1 MNEIVKIWLEELYIK
16 EIEEVNGTIENL
28 KHLRELGY
36 DGNEPVNPYTENI
49 KVQKEYI
56 NILEEKLK
64 EIKE

>member
-1 MNEIVKIWLEELYIK
+1 MNETVKIWLEELYTR

-28 KHLRELGY
+28 KLCELGY

>member
-28 KHLRELGY
+28 KLCELGY

>member
-1 MNEIVKIWLEELYIK
+1 MNETVKIWLKELYIK

-28 KHLRELGY
+28 KLCELGY
-36 DGNEPVNPYTENI
+36 DSNEPVNPYTENI